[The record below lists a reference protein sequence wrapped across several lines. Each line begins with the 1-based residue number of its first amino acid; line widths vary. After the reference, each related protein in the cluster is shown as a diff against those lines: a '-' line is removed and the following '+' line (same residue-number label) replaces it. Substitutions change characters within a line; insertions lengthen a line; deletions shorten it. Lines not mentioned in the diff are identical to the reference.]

1 MISLHKR
8 KSFLVHGLER
18 KLKKSLLI
26 DASPH
31 IFDQF
36 YYHYLNTINILI
48 DKRSFNRILITENR
62 FVLDCL
68 NVLLSL
74 PSDSFIWNEVLLRQ
88 LLNWL
93 IFTDK

>member
-1 MISLHKR
+1 LKLKKKQTFYYLLKR
-8 KSFLVHGLER
+8 KSFLVHGLEQTS
-18 KLKKSLLI
+18 KISLLI

-48 DKRSFNRILITENR
+48 DKRFFNRILITENR

-74 PSDSFIWNEVLLRQ
+74 PSDSFIWNEVLDDF
-88 LLNWL
+88 
-93 IFTDK
+93 I